1 MARSGGDTY
10 LGWVMRLLSGI
21 VVVGIGLC
29 LIAAAVVMALK
40 PLLAERCLKSF
51 ASSARA
57 HYTEQAARL
66 IAGAAIVIFA
76 PSMWYPD
83 LFKVFGWLIIVT
95 ALGLLLIPWQWHHKF
110 GKWAIPL
117 AIRHL
122 KLYALGAFALG
133 TLILYGVSR
142 AVLS

>member
-1 MARSGGDTY
+1 
-10 LGWVMRLLSGI
+10 MRLLSGI
-21 VVVGIGLC
+21 VVVGVGLC
-29 LIAAAVVMALK
+29 LIGAAVVMALK

-66 IAGAAIVIFA
+66 VAGAAIVIFA
-76 PSMWYPD
+76 PSMWHPN

-122 KLYALGAFALG
+122 KLYALGASALG
-133 TLILYGVSR
+133 TLILYGASR